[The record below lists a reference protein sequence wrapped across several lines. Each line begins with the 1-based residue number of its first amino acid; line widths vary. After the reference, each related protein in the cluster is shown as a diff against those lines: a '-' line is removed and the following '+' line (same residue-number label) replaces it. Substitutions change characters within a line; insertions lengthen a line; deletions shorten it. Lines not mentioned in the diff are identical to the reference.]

1 MITDLDKLLIDARN
15 NLRWSLSEL
24 NLMYDSSKGDWNSNT
39 RQDIAKDI
47 ANLIEPLFLLED
59 FMIALE
65 EE

>member
-1 MITDLDKLLIDARN
+1 MDLDTLLTEARN
-15 NLRWSLSEL
+15 NLRYSLSEL

-39 RQDIAKDI
+39 RQSIAKDI
-47 ANLIEPLFLLED
+47 AELIEPLFLLED